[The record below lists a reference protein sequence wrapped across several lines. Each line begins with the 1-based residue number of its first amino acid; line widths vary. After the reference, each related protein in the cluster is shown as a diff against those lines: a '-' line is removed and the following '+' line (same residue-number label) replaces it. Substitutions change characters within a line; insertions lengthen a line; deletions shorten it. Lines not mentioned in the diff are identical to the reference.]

1 MARIGVLALQ
11 GAFREHAAA
20 LRRLGADVCE
30 VRQLKDMEGLEGM
43 VIPGGESTTIGK
55 LLVEWDMLEPLRRRI
70 LDVMPV
76 YGSCA
81 GLILLCKEIEGSD
94 QPRLGVLD
102 ATVRRNA
109 FGRQVDSFET
119 DLHIDGLAGEPLRAV
134 FIRAPLI
141 SRVGEGVQVLARL
154 DADRGERIVAV
165 RQGNVLATSFH
176 PELTPDLRLHQ
187 YFLDMLARSAPS
199 AEKTKSPA
207 RNSCSRGALFFI
219 PGSSLIFPSARPY
232 RPPIP
237 HSAHGSCSRRP
248 SCPCSA
254 WPPPASHAA
263 RRAH

>member
-20 LRRLGADVCE
+20 LRRLGADVRE

-70 LDVMPV
+70 LDGMPV

-81 GLILLCKEIEGSD
+81 GLILLCKEIEGSG

-119 DLHIDGLAGEPLRAV
+119 DLQAV

-141 SRVGEGVQVLARL
+141 SRVGEDVQVLARL

-165 RQGNVLATSFH
+165 RQGHVLATSFH
-176 PELTPDLRLHQ
+176 PELTPDLRLHR
-187 YFLDMLARSAPS
+187 YFLDMLA
-199 AEKTKSPA
+199 
-207 RNSCSRGALFFI
+207 
-219 PGSSLIFPSARPY
+219 
-232 RPPIP
+232 
-237 HSAHGSCSRRP
+237 
-248 SCPCSA
+248 
-254 WPPPASHAA
+254 
-263 RRAH
+263 

>member
-1 MARIGVLALQ
+1 MTRIGVLALQ

-70 LDVMPV
+70 LDGMPV

-109 FGRQVDSFET
+109 F

-141 SRVGEGVQVLARL
+141 SRVGEGVRVLARL

-187 YFLDMLARSAPS
+187 YFLDMLV
-199 AEKTKSPA
+199 
-207 RNSCSRGALFFI
+207 
-219 PGSSLIFPSARPY
+219 
-232 RPPIP
+232 
-237 HSAHGSCSRRP
+237 
-248 SCPCSA
+248 
-254 WPPPASHAA
+254 
-263 RRAH
+263 